1 MISVA
6 MVFLCLWESENC
18 DACRIRKPRAV
29 RSHHV
34 GVDHLV
40 ESISRGNPVTLI
52 AVVLRGIHDAHQSF
66 AAAKP
71 HYVVDFHLVAP
82 FSFRL
87 SVEKSQDD
95 VRSPNVNIKS
105 HDHNS
110 RQKYNRFNVIN
121 HGPAPQSDGLGWS
134 SVNNHFTSLTG
145 WRPCKNK
152 HQHRAQ
158 IQRLGFICTPPSD
171 SRGRLQSWQWVMLFP

>member
-1 MISVA
+1 

-18 DACRIRKPRAV
+18 NASRVGKPRAV
-29 RSHHV
+29 RGHQV

-40 ESISRGNPVTLI
+40 EAISRGNPVTLL
-52 AVVLRGIHDAHQSF
+52 AVVLRGMHDAHQAF

-95 VRSPNVNIKS
+95 VRSPNINVKS
-105 HDHNS
+105 DDHNS
-110 RQKYNRFNVIN
+110 KQKYNSLNVVN
-121 HGPAPQSDGLGWS
+121 HRPAP
-134 SVNNHFTSLTG
+134 
-145 WRPCKNK
+145 R
-152 HQHRAQ
+152 
-158 IQRLGFICTPPSD
+158 
-171 SRGRLQSWQWVMLFP
+171 